1 MFWNKNAL
9 PLPFVIFILLFH
21 CLIDIINSTKTLT
34 YSLLTLK
41 FEEYFTIDVEKKR
54 RDTNVEE
61 IEIVEE
67 EIVGEKSPEVA
78 QSSQ

>member
-21 CLIDIINSTKTLT
+21 CLIDIINLTKTLT

-41 FEEYFTIDVEKKR
+41 FEEYFTIDAEKKR
-54 RDTNVEE
+54 RDTNVEV
-61 IEIVEE
+61 EIVEE
-67 EIVGEKSPEVA
+67 KIVGEKSPEVA

>member
-1 MFWNKNAL
+1 MFCNKNAL
-9 PLPFVIFILLFH
+9 PLPFAIFILLFH
-21 CLIDIINSTKTLT
+21 CFIDIINATKTLT

-41 FEEYFTIDVEKKR
+41 CGKYLTIDVEKKK
-54 RDTNVEE
+54 DTNVEE

-67 EIVGEKSPEVA
+67 ETVGEKSPEVA

>member
-41 FEEYFTIDVEKKR
+41 FEEYFTIDVEKN
-54 RDTNVEE
+54 RDTNEEE

>member
-9 PLPFVIFILLFH
+9 PLPFAIFILLFH
-21 CLIDIINSTKTLT
+21 CFIDIINTTKTLT

-41 FEEYFTIDVEKKR
+41 FEEYLTINVEKKR
-54 RDTNVEE
+54 DTNEE
-61 IEIVEE
+61 ETEIVEE
-67 EIVGEKSPEVA
+67 EIVGKKSPEVA